1 MNPISQALDFQSDD
15 EQDQDNEITA
25 ADFGGGCT
33 STLVLPPLTVLL
45 VGGFLFFLS
54 INTDLAAINAGFYAS
69 YKSTQQ
75 PDIVTSS
82 LLFKGSDITNPN
94 SGLISW
100 IFTPEVQAWAPSINR
115 WAQEAGIDPNLAA
128 VIMQIESC
136 GNPRATSR
144 SGAMGL
150 FQVMPFHFTAEEN
163 PYDPAVN
170 ASRGLGYLSRS
181 LEAAQGDV
189 RAALAGYNGGI
200 GVIGIPDTR
209 WKDQTRR
216 YVTFGFPIYL
226 DALEGETT
234 SPKLEEWYSKFGA
247 NLCHE
252 AGEVLGL

>member
-1 MNPISQALDFQSDD
+1 MNSISQALDFQSDD
-15 EQDQDNEITA
+15 DQDQNNGITA
-25 ADFGGGCT
+25 ANFGGGCS

-45 VGGFLFFLS
+45 IGGFFIFLS
-54 INTDLAAINAGFYAS
+54 INSDLAAIDVGFYYS
-69 YKSTQQ
+69 NKSSQQ
-75 PDIVTSS
+75 PDMVTSP
-82 LLFKGSDITNPN
+82 LLFIGNDKTNPN
-94 SGLISW
+94 AGLISW

-170 ASRGLGYLSRS
+170 ASRGLRYLSRS

-200 GVIGIPDTR
+200 GIIGIPETR

-226 DALEGETT
+226 DAMGGETT

-252 AGEVLGL
+252 AGDVLGL